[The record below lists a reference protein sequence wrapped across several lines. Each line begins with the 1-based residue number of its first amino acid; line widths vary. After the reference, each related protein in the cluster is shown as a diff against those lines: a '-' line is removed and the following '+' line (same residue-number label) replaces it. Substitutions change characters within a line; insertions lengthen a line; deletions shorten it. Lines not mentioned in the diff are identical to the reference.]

1 MNEKEPA
8 MTAADPEAAA
18 FPFLNPDRPLEE
30 RIADLIGR
38 MTLAEKCSQLRYNA
52 PAIERLGVP
61 AYNWWNEA
69 LHGVARNGRAT
80 VFPQAINLA
89 ATWDAAL
96 VERVAGAVADEARA
110 KHHAAVRRGARGQ
123 YQGLTFWSPNVNIFR
138 DPRWGRGQET
148 WGEDPFLTGEL
159 GAAYVRG
166 LQGDDPKYL
175 KTAACAKHY
184 AVHSGPE
191 ALRHEFDARP
201 SPRDLWET
209 YLPAFRRLVAEGV
222 ESVMGAYNRVYG
234 EPCCGSPFL
243 LEELLRRRWGFQG
256 HVVSDCGAIRDFHQH
271 HKVTRTPE
279 ESAALALKSGCDLN
293 CGSVYCDAL
302 EGAVLL
308 GLCAEADVDRALRRL
323 LRTRFRLGLFDP
335 PERVPFAATPMS
347 VVRCARHTRLAR
359 AAAAASIVLLK
370 NRGGALPIPPGVR
383 KIALVGPH
391 AANADVLLG
400 NYYGVSDRLVTL
412 VEGVAARLPEG
423 AGLEYRFGCP
433 PDRAKLNDMDWSLG
447 EAAGS
452 DYAIAALGL
461 CPAMEGEEGESVL
474 ARARGDRER
483 VELPEHQAAYARALR
498 ERIEQRPG
506 AKLIVVLF
514 GGSPM
519 AAPEIHELADAV
531 LWAGYPGEAG
541 GAAIADVLFGDAAPG
556 GRLPF
561 TVPRSTEVLPPFEDY
576 SLRGRTYKYM
586 DEAHVLY
593 PFGFGLTY
601 AVFRYGAPRLAA
613 SVGPDAPLRVRVPV
627 TNAGDRAADE
637 VVQAYVRRED
647 DAAGAPR
654 FRLAAFRRVR
664 VGPGATRMVR
674 LTIPP
679 AARERISEAGEAVRA
694 PGRFRLWIG
703 GAAPM
708 PVAAALGAAAPVEA
722 EFRVR

>member
-1 MNEKEPA
+1 MNSTESSAP
-8 MTAADPEAAA
+8 A
-18 FPFLNPDRPLEE
+18 FPFLNPHLPLEE
-30 RIADLIGR
+30 RITDLIGR

-110 KHHAAVRRGARGQ
+110 KHHAAVRRGAHGQ

-148 WGEDPFLTGEL
+148 WGEDPFLAGEM

-166 LQGDDPKYL
+166 LQGNDPQYL

-191 ALRHEFDARP
+191 GLRHQFDAQP
-201 SPRDLWET
+201 SRRDLWET

-243 LEELLRRRWGFQG
+243 LEDVLRRQWGFQG
-256 HVVSDCGAIRDFHQH
+256 HVVSDCGAISDFHLH
-271 HKVTRTPE
+271 HRVTRSPE

-293 CGSVYCDAL
+293 CGAVYCNAL
-302 EGAVLL
+302 EGAAAL

-347 VVRCARHTRLAR
+347 VVRCARHARLAR
-359 AAAAASIVLLK
+359 TAAASSIVLLK
-370 NRGGALPIPPGVR
+370 NRAGTLPIPPGVR
-383 KIALVGPH
+383 KMALVGPY

-412 VEGVAARLPEG
+412 VEGLAARLPEG
-423 AGLEYRFGCP
+423 VGLEYRLGCP
-433 PDRAKLNDMDWSLG
+433 PDHAKMNELDWSLG
-447 EAAGS
+447 LAVES
-452 DYAIAALGL
+452 EYAVAALGL

-474 ARARGDRER
+474 ARAHGDRER
-483 VELPEHQAAYARALR
+483 IELPEHQIAYVRELR
-498 ERIEQRPG
+498 ERIERRPG

-541 GAAIADVLFGDAAPG
+541 GTAIADVLFGDAAPA

-561 TVPRSTEVLPPFEDY
+561 TVPRSTSALPPFEDY

-586 DEAHVLY
+586 DEANVLY

-601 AVFRYGAPRLAA
+601 TVFRYDAPRLAA
-613 SVGPDAPLRVRVPV
+613 TVGPDAPLRVAVPV

-647 DAAGAPR
+647 DSDGAPR

-664 VGPGATRMVR
+664 IGPGATRTVR
-674 LTIPP
+674 LTIPA
-679 AARERISEAGEAVRA
+679 AAREQITEAGETIRA
-694 PGRFRLWIG
+694 AGRFRLWIG

-708 PVAAALGAAAPVEA
+708 SVAAALGAAAPVEA